1 MGMKVIY
8 RNKSGRIEEE
18 TLNVNYIEVSAVDE
32 EITIFLAPQD
42 SGYKTYQLDDI
53 IQIQAL

>member
-8 RNKSGRIEEE
+8 RSQSGKIEEE

-32 EITIFLAPQD
+32 EITIFLAPQG

-53 IQIQAL
+53 IQIQDL